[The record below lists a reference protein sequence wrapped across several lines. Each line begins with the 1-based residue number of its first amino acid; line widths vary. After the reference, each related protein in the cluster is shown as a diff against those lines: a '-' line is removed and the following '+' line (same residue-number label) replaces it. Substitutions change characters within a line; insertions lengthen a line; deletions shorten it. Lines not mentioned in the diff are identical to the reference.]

1 MSSVFDSP
9 QFNANLFFPR
19 SDGLAPPEGTDE
31 IYVEVEPGV
40 KVHIRRHPSLT
51 ARFSLL
57 FFHGNGEIASDYDEI
72 SKAFNFLGAEFLVC
86 DYRGYGRSDGQPTLR
101 TVLKD
106 AHLIYRSLKNNE
118 KLLNPLCVMGR
129 SLGSALAIELCS
141 HYPEIDCCVIESGYA
156 DPIPL
161 VERRGLRIDNITP
174 EESELFN
181 NSRKMKKITCPL
193 LIMHGENDTLIYP
206 HEAELN
212 YHEAGSK
219 TKDLR
224 ILEGVGHND
233 ILMAPDHAYF
243 KCLQQFFDKVLDGVE
258 S

>member
-1 MSSVFDSP
+1 MNSVFDSS

-19 SDGLAPPEGTDE
+19 PDPLPSPEGTDE

-40 KVHIRRHPSLT
+40 KVHVRRYLSRT

-72 SKAFNFLGAEFLVC
+72 SKIFDSLGAEFLVC
-86 DYRGYGRSDGQPTLR
+86 DYRGYGRSDGHPTLR

-106 AHLIYRSLKNNE
+106 AHLVYQSLKKNE

-129 SLGSALAIELCS
+129 SLGSASAIELCS

-174 EESELFN
+174 EENNLFN
-181 NSRKMKKITCPL
+181 NSRKIKKITCPL
-193 LIMHGENDTLIYP
+193 LIMHGEDDTVIYP

-212 YHEAGSK
+212 YQQAGSK
-219 TKDLR
+219 SKDLQ

-233 ILMAPDHAYF
+233 ILMAPDNAYF
-243 KCLQQFFDKVLDGVE
+243 NCLQPFFDKVLG
-258 S
+258 